1 MVKIAPSILAADL
14 LDIKDEVINVD
25 DAGAEFIHIDIM
37 DGHFVPNL
45 SFGYNMVKTLRPIT
59 NKILDVHLMISPV
72 EPFIK
77 EFIDAGSDI
86 ISFHPEADKN
96 TKEIISI
103 IKKSNCKVGIAVH
116 PNIKIEEIKEFLNDV
131 DLVIIM
137 TVIPG
142 FGGQKFLEN
151 QVNKISAL
159 KEIRKNIN
167 ANYEIE
173 IDGGI
178 NYQTSKICIDKGA
191 DILVAGSY
199 VYGAPKEEYKDKINS
214 IRHLT

>member
-14 LDIKDEVINVD
+14 LDIKNEVINVD
-25 DAGAEFIHIDIM
+25 DAGAEFIHIDVM

-59 NKILDVHLMISPV
+59 KKILDVHLMISPV

-77 EFIDAGSDI
+77 EFINAGSDI

-142 FGGQKFLEN
+142 FGGQKFLED
-151 QVNKISAL
+151 QVNKISVL

>member
-14 LDIKDEVINVD
+14 LDIKNEVINVD
-25 DAGAEFIHIDIM
+25 DAGAEFIHIDVM

-59 NKILDVHLMISPV
+59 KKILDVHLMISPV

-77 EFIDAGSDI
+77 EFINAGSDI

-142 FGGQKFLEN
+142 FGGQKFLED
-151 QVNKISAL
+151 QVQKISEL

-199 VYGAPKEEYKDKINS
+199 VYGAPKEEYRDKILS
-214 IRHLT
+214 LIHI

>member
-14 LDIKDEVINVD
+14 LDIKNEVINVD
-25 DAGAEFIHIDIM
+25 DAGAEFIHIDVM

-59 NKILDVHLMISPV
+59 KKILDVHLMISPV

-77 EFIDAGSDI
+77 EFIDSGSDI

-142 FGGQKFLEN
+142 FGGQKFLED
-151 QVNKISAL
+151 QVQKISEL

>member
-14 LDIKDEVINVD
+14 LNIKNEVINVD
-25 DAGAEFIHIDIM
+25 DAGAEFIHIDVM

-59 NKILDVHLMISPV
+59 KKILDVHLMISPV

-96 TKEIISI
+96 TKEIIST

-142 FGGQKFLEN
+142 FGGQKFLED
-151 QVNKISAL
+151 QVNKISEL

-167 ANYEIE
+167 ANFEIE

>member
-14 LDIKDEVINVD
+14 LDIKNEVINVD
-25 DAGAEFIHIDIM
+25 DAGAEFIHIDVM

-59 NKILDVHLMISPV
+59 KKILDVHLMISPV

-96 TKEIISI
+96 TKEIIST

-142 FGGQKFLEN
+142 FGGQKFLED
-151 QVNKISAL
+151 QVQKISEL

-199 VYGAPKEEYKDKINS
+199 VYGAPKEEYRDKINS

>member
-14 LDIKDEVINVD
+14 LDIKNEVINVD
-25 DAGAEFIHIDIM
+25 DAGAEFIHIDVM

-59 NKILDVHLMISPV
+59 KKILDVHLMISPV

-77 EFIDAGSDI
+77 EFINAGSDI

-96 TKEIISI
+96 TKEIIST

-142 FGGQKFLEN
+142 FGGQKFLED
-151 QVNKISAL
+151 QVQKISEL

-199 VYGAPKEEYKDKINS
+199 VYGAPKEEYKDQINS

>member
-14 LDIKDEVINVD
+14 LNIKNEVINVD
-25 DAGAEFIHIDIM
+25 NAGAEFIHIDIM

-96 TKEIISI
+96 TKEIIST

-142 FGGQKFLEN
+142 FGGQKFLED
-151 QVNKISAL
+151 QIQKISAL

>member
-14 LDIKDEVINVD
+14 LNIKNEVINVD
-25 DAGAEFIHIDIM
+25 DAGAEFIHIDVM

-59 NKILDVHLMISPV
+59 KKILDVHLMISPV

-77 EFIDAGSDI
+77 EFINAGSDI

-96 TKEIISI
+96 TKEIIST

-142 FGGQKFLEN
+142 FGGQKFLED

>member
-14 LDIKDEVINVD
+14 LNIKNEVINVD
-25 DAGAEFIHIDIM
+25 NAGAEFIHIDIM

-59 NKILDVHLMISPV
+59 KKILDVHLMISPV

-77 EFIDAGSDI
+77 EFINAGSDI
-86 ISFHPEADKN
+86 ISFHPEADNN
-96 TKEIISI
+96 TKEIIST

-142 FGGQKFLEN
+142 FGGQKFLED
-151 QVNKISAL
+151 QVNKISVL